1 MRYFIAFIVAL
12 GLLFLV
18 IFLLLHSG
26 GSKPKTHVSTK
37 SLSTYS
43 VTDAETIMTVD
54 GPVNA
59 NQLHQQVR
67 ITVSRDNVTFEQLQG
82 YDGDVVNQQTFSN
95 TESAYAAFLL
105 SLQRAGF
112 TQGDNRPGTG
122 DERGYCPLGD
132 RYVFQLTQDDHDIE
146 RYWATTCPNLKTY
159 LGVQGLTIELF
170 QKQVPTYAALVKG
183 VHF

>member
-1 MRYFIAFIVAL
+1 MRYFVAFLVAL

-26 GSKPKTHVSTK
+26 GKPKTHVLAK
-37 SLSTYS
+37 SLSSYS
-43 VTDAETIMTVD
+43 VTDAETIMTID

-59 NQLHQQVR
+59 DQLHQQVR
-67 ITVSRDNVTFEQLQG
+67 ITVSRNNVTFEQLQG
-82 YDGDVVNQQTFSN
+82 YDGNVVSQQTFSN

-105 SLQRAGF
+105 SLQHAGF
-112 TQGDNRPGTG
+112 TQGDNRPNTG

-132 RYVFQLTQDDHDIE
+132 RYVFQLTQDNHDIE
-146 RYWATTCPNLKTY
+146 RYWATSCVNVKTY

-170 QKQVPTYAALVKG
+170 QKQVPNYAVLVKS
-183 VHF
+183 VHL